1 VRTSQRLAL
10 HSLFFVSGAAALAYE
25 VLWMRQFSV
34 FLGATAP
41 AAAAALTAFFVGL
54 GAGSYLLGRAAP
66 RLGRPLLMFA
76 TLELVTGVS
85 ALSVGPVLNAMQPVL
100 GWLYDG
106 SGANPALQLCLR
118 VGVAVIAVL
127 IPATCM
133 GGTMPV
139 LAQVTAAR
147 ADSLGVRAGGLYAV
161 NTLGAA
167 LGSLMVPA
175 ILLPTVGVN
184 GALAV
189 VVAVS
194 LFVAAAALMLARWS
208 DTRASKPSPANPTR
222 GARTSR
228 SESARPVPRGTLA
241 FAAISGVI
249 TLGLEALATRAF
261 ALVHENSVY
270 SFATVVSIFLAG
282 LGIGA
287 AIARVALRR
296 GVNARR
302 LLSSGWAAAG
312 VWMIGL
318 PAIFVRTTGLE
329 YLGGGRLSAHEASLA
344 GLVAVVVLPPSL
356 LLGLALPALMEE
368 RGIGREGGPAV
379 GSILAANTAG
389 AIVGPMLAMFGLV
402 PAIGLWQAV
411 SVLGA
416 LTIIVSA
423 IAAAGAP
430 RSTRRTVVAAVVA
443 SVVVF
448 LVNPPGSLPR
458 VTLSTSDRLLD
469 LREGALGSVAVVEHD
484 GQRRLKLNNFYVLGG
499 TSAGGDERL
508 QGHIPLLLHPRP
520 ERVAFLGLG
529 TGISLSAVHFH
540 PVREAV
546 ALELVPEVVAAARDW
561 FGDANLHVLGDPRV
575 RVRAEDARSYVAATR
590 DRFDV
595 VVGDLVV
602 PWRAGESAL
611 YTRDSFEAVRRVLA
625 PRGLYCQWVPL
636 YQLSEPEF
644 DSIAA
649 SFLDVFPRTT
659 LWLGDFNAGDPVVG
673 LVGHTDP
680 QGLDPAL
687 VDARASALAA
697 DRDPDNPYL
706 AHAAGLWMH
715 FVGPLDGSEQPFR
728 MAPRNLD
735 ASPLVELMGPR
746 LQLEING
753 GDAAAFHGR
762 SLQDR
767 LQRIRA
773 HPLPG
778 TAAASLDA
786 AHLAWRDRGADIW
799 EASLRSFEG
808 DNEAADRLGMAT
820 LARLPIEVQYAVL
833 GRAVITK

>member
-1 VRTSQRLAL
+1 
-10 HSLFFVSGAAALAYE
+10 
-25 VLWMRQFSV
+25 MRRFSV

-41 AAAAALTAFFVGL
+41 AAAAALTAFFAGL
-54 GAGSYLLGRAAP
+54 GAGSYLLGRSAP
-66 RLGRPLLMFA
+66 RLGRPLVTFA
-76 TLELVTGVS
+76 ALELVTGVT
-85 ALSVGPVLNAMQPVL
+85 ALSVDPILHAMQPVL

-106 SGANPALQLCLR
+106 FGATPALQLCLR
-118 VGVAVIAVL
+118 VGVAVVAALV
-127 IPATCM
+127 PAACM

-139 LAQVTAAR
+139 LAQLIAAR
-147 ADSLGVRAGGLYAV
+147 AESLGVRAGGLYAV

-167 LGSLMVPA
+167 SGSLMVPA
-175 ILLPTVGVN
+175 VLLPTVGVN

-189 VVAVS
+189 VVAMS
-194 LFVAAAALMLARWS
+194 FFVAAGALTLSKWS
-208 DTRASKPSPANPTR
+208 ETRAPERSPGTLTR
-222 GARTSR
+222 GPRTATR
-228 SESARPVPRGTLA
+228 ESARPLSRGALA
-241 FAAISGVI
+241 FAAVSGAI
-249 TLGLEALATRAF
+249 TLGLEALAARAF

-270 SFATVVSIFLAG
+270 SFATVVSVFLAG

-287 AIARVALRR
+287 AVARAALGRR
-296 GVNARR
+296 VNARR

-318 PAIFVRTTGLE
+318 PAIFVRTTGLQ
-329 YLGGGRLSAHEASLA
+329 YVGGGRLAGHEASLA
-344 GLVAVVVLPPSL
+344 GLVCVVLLPPSL
-356 LLGLALPALMEE
+356 FLGLALPALMEE
-368 RGIGREGGPAV
+368 SGTSRESGPAV
-379 GSILAANTAG
+379 GSILAANTVG
-389 AIVGPMLAMFGLV
+389 AIVGPILAMFGLV
-402 PAIGLWQAV
+402 PAVGLWRAV

-416 LTIIVSA
+416 LTIIASA
-423 IAAAGAP
+423 IAAVGAP
-430 RSTRRTVVAAVVA
+430 PSTRRTVVTALVAA
-443 SVVVF
+443 VVVF

-458 VTLSTSDRLLD
+458 VTLSGSDRLLD

-484 GQRRLKLNNFYVLGG
+484 GHRRLKLNNFYVLGG
-499 TSAGGDERL
+499 TSAEGDERL
-508 QGHIPLLLHPRP
+508 QGHIPLLLHSRP

-540 PVREAV
+540 PVRDAV
-546 ALELVPEVVAAARDW
+546 ALELVPEVAAAARDW
-561 FGDANLHVLGDPRV
+561 FGAANLHVLGDRRV
-575 RVRAEDARSYVAATR
+575 RVRAEDARSYVGATR

-625 PRGLYCQWVPL
+625 PGGLYCQWVPL

-673 LVGHTDP
+673 LVGHTDA

-697 DRDPDNPYL
+697 DRDPENPYL
-706 AHAAGLWMH
+706 SHAAGLWMH
-715 FVGPLDGSEQPFR
+715 FVGPLDRSEQRFR
-728 MAPRNLD
+728 VAPRNLD
-735 ASPLVELMGPR
+735 ASPWIELAGPSF
-746 LQLEING
+746 QLEIDR

-762 SLQDR
+762 SLRDR
-767 LQRIRA
+767 LQRIRSL
-773 HPLPG
+773 PLAG

-786 AHLAWRDRGADIW
+786 EHLEWRDRGADIW

-808 DNEAADRLGMAT
+808 DNEAADRLGIAT
-820 LARLPIEVQYAVL
+820 LARLPLEVQVAVL
-833 GRAVITK
+833 GRAVMTK